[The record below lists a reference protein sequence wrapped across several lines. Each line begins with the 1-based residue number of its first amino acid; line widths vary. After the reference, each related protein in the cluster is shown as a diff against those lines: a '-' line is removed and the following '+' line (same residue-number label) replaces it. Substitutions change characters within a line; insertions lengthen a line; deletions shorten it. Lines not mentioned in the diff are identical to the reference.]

1 MLAKFEKI
9 TDLGKSINSTFPE
22 ALTLSITL
30 GFKIGCLSL
39 CTSESEAIKSGQN
52 VDQSKQ
58 KVREPNITKN
68 YKYLH
73 KI

>member
-30 GFKIGCLSL
+30 GFKIGCLSDVL
-39 CTSESEAIKSGQN
+39 P
-52 VDQSKQ
+52 
-58 KVREPNITKN
+58 KVRQSIAGKMLTNPNK
-68 YKYLH
+68 KYENL
-73 KI
+73 I